1 MRHIISSRLG
11 TKLSHDSAMWQ
22 GSVYVLMQES
32 MDRDG
37 PSPNRHVV
45 DLRGNN
51 MALSWMVRAIRT
63 ALALTTVFVVFTVK
77 HVPPSS

>member
-1 MRHIISSRLG
+1 
-11 TKLSHDSAMWQ
+11 
-22 GSVYVLMQES
+22 

-37 PSPNRHVV
+37 PWPNRHVV

-63 ALALTTVFVVFTVK
+63 ALALTTVFIVLTVK
-77 HVPPSS
+77 HVPASS